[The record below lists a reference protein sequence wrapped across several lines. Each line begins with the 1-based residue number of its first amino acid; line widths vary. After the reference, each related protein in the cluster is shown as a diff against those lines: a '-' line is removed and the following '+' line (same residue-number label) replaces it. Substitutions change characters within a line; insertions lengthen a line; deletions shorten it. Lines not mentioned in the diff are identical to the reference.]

1 MYQPQWETEKLLLL
15 PGGVAVHAMFEIIT
29 TKLFFFLIARRIKK
43 KKCTEIHTTYKEM
56 ENNVKILEA
65 DNIAS
70 LLKEL
75 KCSETEF

>member
-1 MYQPQWETEKLLLL
+1 MYRNS
-15 PGGVAVHAMFEIIT
+15 H
-29 TKLFFFLIARRIKK
+29 
-43 KKCTEIHTTYKEM
+43 KEM

-75 KCSETEF
+75 KCSETEFWSQF